1 MKKTKGLFYWGWNQ
15 KKTPQAKPGFACW
28 GARWAL
34 YWQKSITTGYPAHSF
49 ACFSILQLSPNAPL
63 DALWK
68 PLTNATRNIKY
79 FIDIEMYR
87 NVTKSQH
94 LKTDIKRQGSARR
107 KASWL
112 LVESLRWKE
121 CWWIRGCFHLCDHS
135 ANLPER
141 IDELPVISAL
151 PLRKSHETTTEGLN
165 FQEETIV
172 HIYYHI
178 HIIFK
183 VLSEETFACTC
194 QATRFQWFNTL
205 VQLHSSRKLFTSL
218 SRHTW
223 STLNRCVRVKGS
235 RHRCGDHLL
244 RQRLDLKPARSVHRV
259 QWPLDH
265 HRFLHYASPVRW
277 HGALRYL
284 HHLHITLGRGIKQR
298 LSGWTTEVQGA
309 TLYLWGKSR
318 RTNM

>member
-1 MKKTKGLFYWGWNQ
+1 M
-15 KKTPQAKPGFACW
+15 
-28 GARWAL
+28 
-34 YWQKSITTGYPAHSF
+34 
-49 ACFSILQLSPNAPL
+49 
-63 DALWK
+63 
-68 PLTNATRNIKY
+68 
-79 FIDIEMYR
+79 
-87 NVTKSQH
+87 
-94 LKTDIKRQGSARR
+94 
-107 KASWL
+107 
-112 LVESLRWKE
+112 
-121 CWWIRGCFHLCDHS
+121 
-135 ANLPER
+135 
-141 IDELPVISAL
+141 
-151 PLRKSHETTTEGLN
+151 
-165 FQEETIV
+165 
-172 HIYYHI
+172 

-205 VQLHSSRKLFTSL
+205 VQLHSSRKLFTSV

-235 RHRCGDHLL
+235 RHRCGDNLL

-284 HHLHITLGRGIKQR
+284 HHLHITWGRDIKQR
-298 LSGWTTEVQGA
+298 SSGWTTEVQGA